1 MVNNVAERNPSTPLE
16 PEIGPAATGDTL
28 TNTDLHIGAFTKS
41 APWNIPDHLMPW
53 QVGIDRIR
61 VRTRAQVPALTRR
74 TALPPGPRLFSTAR
88 HIGGAVVMWRLKERR
103 LGGEASRAGLSR
115 RLRVSFEQLGATY
128 IKLGQIISSGEGIF
142 PAELVNEFRLLRDRV
157 PAEPFAEV
165 RATVETE
172 LGRPLSEVFSFFSET
187 PIAAASIAQVHAA
200 TLMTGEEVVVKV
212 QRPTVG
218 VRVARD
224 LRAMSFFA
232 PHLMGRIPIAALSNP
247 PALVELFAETIVE
260 ELDFRLEAQN
270 MLDVAR
276 VLADTNQRQI
286 VVPRPH
292 PTLVTKRVMVMER
305 LYGFPWDDAEGM
317 RKAGIDT
324 EAVVKASMVSF
335 LEGAMLHGV
344 FHGDLHGGNLMVLAD
359 GKTALLDHGITGRLD
374 DAKRQAFLRLMMGG
388 MTNDLRMQVR
398 SLCELG
404 ALPID
409 TDIDAV
415 IKELNLDG
423 PVKDPMT
430 MTPDQMISEIRNIT
444 KALLGYGA
452 RMPKELMLY
461 VKDLLFLDGAMATH
475 APNLDLFATLTE
487 IAMHFATQHGSRIAA
502 DAGVIWDPKSVDITS
517 FKASIGIEASVD
529 ELTYADLQKRRELI
543 AKRMDGHQA
552 AAASALGL
560 KPVGI
565 RERIRSRR
573 K

>member
-1 MVNNVAERNPSTPLE
+1 MINNLIERETVDSPTSP
-16 PEIGPAATGDTL
+16 
-28 TNTDLHIGAFTKS
+28 NTDLHLGAFTS
-41 APWNIPDHLMPW
+41 TAPWSLPDTSLPW
-53 QVGIDRIR
+53 QIGIDRIR
-61 VRTRAQVPALTRR
+61 TRTRAQVPALTKR
-74 TALPPGPRLFSTAR
+74 TTLPPGPRLLSTAH
-88 HIGGAVVMWRLKERR
+88 HIGGAVLLWRIKERK
-103 LGGEASRAGLSR
+103 LGGEASRAGLSK
-115 RLRVSFEQLGATY
+115 RLRVAFEHLGATY

-142 PAELVNEFRLLRDRV
+142 PPELVSEFRLLRDRV
-157 PAEPFAEV
+157 PAEPFDAV
-165 RATVETE
+165 RKTVETE
-172 LGRPLSEVFSFFSET
+172 LGRPLAEVFSFFDET

-200 TLMTGEEVVVKV
+200 TLLTGEEVVVKV

-218 VRVARD
+218 DRVARD

-276 VLADTNQRQI
+276 VLADTGQRQM

-292 PTLVTKRVMVMER
+292 PTLVTKRVLVMER
-305 LYGFPWDDAEGM
+305 LHGFPWDDAEGM

-324 EAVVKASMVSF
+324 EAVVKAGMVSF

-359 GKTALLDHGITGRLD
+359 GTTALLDHGITGRLD

-388 MTNDLRMQVR
+388 MTNDVKMQVR

-404 ALPID
+404 ALPLD
-409 TDIDAV
+409 TDIDQV

-423 PVKDPMT
+423 PVKDPMA

-487 IAMHFATQHGSRIAA
+487 IAMHFATQHGNRIAA
-502 DAGVIWDPKSVDITS
+502 DAGVLWDPKAVDLTS
-517 FKASIGIEASVD
+517 LKASIGIEASVD
-529 ELTYADLQKRRELI
+529 ELTYAELQKRRELI

-560 KPVGI
+560 KPLTL
-565 RERIRSRR
+565 RERIDARR
-573 K
+573 TKASSKLRNK

>member
-1 MVNNVAERNPSTPLE
+1 MVNNVIERLSVQPSLPDR
-16 PEIGPAATGDTL
+16 PP
-28 TNTDLHIGAFTKS
+28 NTDLHLGAFTS
-41 APWNIPDHLMPW
+41 TAPWSLPDTGLPW

-61 VRTRAQVPALTRR
+61 TRTRAQVPSLTKR
-74 TALPPGPRLFSTAR
+74 TTLPPGPRLLSTAH
-88 HIGGAVVMWRLKERR
+88 HIGGAVLAWRIKERR

-115 RLRVSFEQLGATY
+115 RLRIAFEHLGATY

-142 PAELVNEFRLLRDRV
+142 PPELVSEFRLLRDRV
-157 PAEPFAEV
+157 PAEPFASV
-165 RATVETE
+165 RKTVETE
-172 LGRPLSEVFSFFSET
+172 LGRPLGEVFSFFEET

-200 TLMTGEEVVVKV
+200 TLISGEEVVVKV

-218 VRVARD
+218 DRVSRD

-276 VLADTNQRQI
+276 VLADTGQRQM

-292 PTLVTKRVMVMER
+292 PSLVTKRVLVMER
-305 LYGFPWDDAEGM
+305 LYGFPWDDAIGM
-317 RKAGIDT
+317 RNAGIDT
-324 EAVVKASMVSF
+324 EAVVKAGMVSF

-359 GKTALLDHGITGRLD
+359 GTTALLDHGITGRLD

-388 MTNDLRMQVR
+388 MTNDVKMQVR

-404 ALPID
+404 ALPLD
-409 TDIDAV
+409 TDID
-415 IKELNLDG
+415 LNLDG
-423 PVKDPMT
+423 PVKDPMA

-487 IAMHFATQHGSRIAA
+487 IAMHFATQHGNRIAA
-502 DAGVIWDPKSVDITS
+502 DAGVLWDPKSVDLTS

-529 ELTYADLQKRRELI
+529 ELTYADLQKRRDVI

-560 KPVGI
+560 KPVTI
-565 RERIRSRR
+565 RERIEARRS
-573 K
+573 KKG